1 MVVIIVMIM
10 VMMILVLMVI
20 IVVVKDLLQSSAKM
34 SVLFKKRMMLASKN
48 TLLLAIML
56 NNWGNVLTILT
67 ILKIPP
73 QLFMSHQNLYRL
85 MHLVRLSSLGSTV
98 TVAGQGHTEDN
109 LSKMMVMI
117 TR

>member
-1 MVVIIVMIM
+1 MLMVVIIVMIM

-67 ILKIPP
+67 IPP